1 MAPPKRNPQPATRGH
16 LKRQAFDRH
25 EKKRRRRAS
34 DARWRA
40 EMANYFDALRYLLPP
55 SSSRHDRRVRSKSD
69 ILDVAAGH
77 VHYLEGVVSKLLAKK
92 RKRHK
97 REPRDLEGVRAAF
110 LNVSGASF
118 KLPKASRLERKSS
131 VQEPASS
138 PGHSEERDPAIFT
151 ALRESPAPSRAD
163 AFSASSSPTWP
174 SDGID
179 EAVNMSSPTLK
190 NLLETFCENLSGP
203 GQELCSVEVAPN
215 GGVVAEAALPLK
227 GVQREAPIP
236 SGSAQ
241 FTAGNVDSAE
251 LNRAEDPV
259 LTSAATSL
267 SNQNQSPHSLREPWI
282 LDSQAWIL
290 DNF

>member
-1 MAPPKRNPQPATRGH
+1 MAPPKRNPQPATRGR
-16 LKRQAFDRH
+16 LKRQARDRH
-25 EKKRRRRAS
+25 EEKHRRRAS

-110 LNVSGASF
+110 LNGSAGASF
-118 KLPKASRLERKSS
+118 KLPKASRHERKSS

-138 PGHSEERDPAIFT
+138 PGLPEERDPAIFT
-151 ALRESPAPSRAD
+151 ALRESPVPNHAD
-163 AFSASSSPTWP
+163 ALSASSSPTACDSWP

-179 EAVNMSSPTLK
+179 EAVNMSSPTMK
-190 NLLETFCENLSGP
+190 SLLETFCENLSAP
-203 GQELCSVEVAPN
+203 EQELCNVQVAP
-215 GGVVAEAALPLK
+215 ADK
-227 GVQREAPIP
+227 GVQREALIP
-236 SGSAQ
+236 SGRSQ
-241 FTAGNVDSAE
+241 FIAGNVDSAE
-251 LNRAEDPV
+251 LIRAEDPV
-259 LTSAATSL
+259 LSSAATS
-267 SNQNQSPHSLREPWI
+267 STSQNQSPHSLQEPWI

-290 DNF
+290 DDFKK